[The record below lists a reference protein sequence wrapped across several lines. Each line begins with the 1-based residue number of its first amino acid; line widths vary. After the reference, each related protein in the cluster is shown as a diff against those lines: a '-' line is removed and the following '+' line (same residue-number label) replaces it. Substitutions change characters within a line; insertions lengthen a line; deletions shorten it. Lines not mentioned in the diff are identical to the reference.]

1 LVVDELE
8 GGKTFGSHIKESFWV
23 KVGAATATFLMRFDA
38 VPEAFSCK
46 FKALH

>member
-8 GGKTFGSHIKESFWV
+8 GGKFFGPHIKESFWV
-23 KVGAATATFLMRFDA
+23 EVRVASATFLMSFDA